1 MQKLVKSFSDANAA
15 SNDQGLDFDAMGR
28 YFLRRYIR
36 IATNLV
42 DRVQRIVVFADDQD
56 QVPHRP
62 VFSGNPHPEP
72 AYRLDPIPSVIRIP
86 RRNGHM
92 QVPIFRY
99 YSNDLREWVY
109 QLKIPFPRGTTA
121 EAAYREIRLIV
132 PNGPVCRR
140 GNTVYLVARLVESL

>member
-15 SNDQGLDFDAMGR
+15 SNDRGLDFDAMGR

-56 QVPHRP
+56 QVPQRP
-62 VFSGNPHPEP
+62 VFSGSPHPEP
-72 AYRLDPIPSVIRIP
+72 AYRLDPIPSVITIP

-132 PNGPVCRR
+132 PNGPVCMQ
-140 GNTVYLVARLVESL
+140 GDTVYLVARY